1 MGIEILRW
9 VAEFKEQWEDKPI
22 EYLDESGRWRKDADP
37 LFSSIS
43 AAIQSRGEI
52 SVTELQKISQWKLQG
67 KRNDSNIKQN
77 ETSMVERQSRIALQ
91 ALDDMDAI
99 ESLTRLS
106 GVGVP
111 LASTVL
117 TVAKP
122 TEYAIIDYR
131 AFRGLAAA
139 KPKIA
144 TPEEYAPYAEFLEYF
159 RTYLT
164 KAEAYEYYMNHVR
177 EIAEETAFSV
187 REIDMALWAF
197 DKSKA

>member
-1 MGIEILRW
+1 MRIDFPKW
-9 VAEFKEQWEDKPI
+9 VNTFEEQWENKPI
-22 EYLDESGRWRKDADP
+22 EYLDESGRWREDADP
-37 LFSSIS
+37 LFGSIS
-43 AAIQSRGEI
+43 AAIQSRGKI
-52 SVTELQKISQWKLQG
+52 SVNELQKISQWKLQG

-77 ETSMVERQSRIALQ
+77 GLSEVEQRSRDALQ
-91 ALDDMDAI
+91 TSDDVEAI
-99 ESLTRLS
+99 ECLTPLL

-139 KPKIA
+139 KPEIA
-144 TPEEYAPYAEFLEYF
+144 TPEEYTTYAEFLEHF
-159 RTYLT
+159 RTYLR
-164 KAEAYEYYMNHVR
+164 KAETYGYYMNHVR
-177 EIAEETAFSV
+177 EIAEERDLSA

-197 DKSKA
+197 DKAKA

>member
-1 MGIEILRW
+1 MGIDFPKW
-9 VAEFKEQWEDKPI
+9 VNEFEEQWEDKPI

-43 AAIQSRGEI
+43 AAIQSRREI

-67 KRNDSNIKQN
+67 KRNDSNITQN
-77 ETSMVERQSRIALQ
+77 ETSEVERRSRVALQ
-91 ALDDMDAI
+91 VSDDNEAI

-117 TVAKP
+117 TVSRP

-139 KPKIA
+139 KPEIA
-144 TPEEYAPYAEFLEYF
+144 TPEEYTTYAEFLEHF

-164 KAEAYEYYMNHVR
+164 KAETYEYYINHIR
-177 EIAEETAFSV
+177 ELAAERGLSP

-197 DKSKA
+197 DKAKA